1 MKKVQFTLELR
12 EIMTEKE
19 IIIRHKISE
28 LQLSINYKLKYG
40 YETQQERDLY
50 ERLDQILNL
59 IKEIAGV
66 GNE

>member
-1 MKKVQFTLELR
+1 
-12 EIMTEKE
+12 MTEKE